1 MARATRK
8 RRVAKETEAASETLV
23 DEAPR
28 RRRRLFLAT
37 AYGFAG
43 SHMEGRHRVLR
54 CILTALGAE
63 VREPLPIGEVNALPP
78 GWAWRVG
85 RQHAEGVRGADGLF
99 AVVNGSPPDEGV
111 MIEVGMAVALRMPV
125 FLFRDDRRQSG
136 GDDGY
141 PLNLMLFAGH
151 TCEGWRDFWYT
162 DLADLGNPAK
172 GLVRWLTPDRAVSV
186 VVPPLPD
193 TSFDDGIPF

>member
-1 MARATRK
+1 M
-8 RRVAKETEAASETLV
+8 AKETEAAGETMV
-23 DEAPR
+23 GEANR
-28 RRRRLFLAT
+28 CKRSLFLAT

-63 VREPLPIGEVNALPP
+63 VRAPLPIGEVDALTP

-85 RQHAEGVRGADGLF
+85 RRHAEGVRDADGLF

-111 MIEVGMAVALRMPV
+111 MIEVGMAVALRKPV
-125 FLFRDDRRQSG
+125 FLFRDDRRISG

-151 TCEGWRDFWYT
+151 TPDGWREFWYT
-162 DLADLGNPAK
+162 DLEDLGNPAK
-172 GLVRWLTPDRAVSV
+172 GLVRWLTPDRAASV
-186 VVPPLPD
+186 VLPPQPD
-193 TSFDDGIPF
+193 YSFDDGIPF